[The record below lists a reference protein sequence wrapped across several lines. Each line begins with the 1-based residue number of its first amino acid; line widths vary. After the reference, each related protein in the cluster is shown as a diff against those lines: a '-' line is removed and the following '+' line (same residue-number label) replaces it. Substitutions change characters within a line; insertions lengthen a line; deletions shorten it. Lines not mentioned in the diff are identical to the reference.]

1 MSLASTQADIDA
13 AVASL
18 IADINA
24 AQATYL
30 AANGVYWQGLVSHT
44 VIPAD
49 GGSVAADNLTSSPTD
64 QEDTWEDFLGEDAP
78 GSLPAAIYV
87 HTYQKP
93 SGVKGY
99 RIQKLFIY
107 EDEFYSSTVDSGNA
121 PEEEVEWDT
130 DPDTNPPVL
139 PAPTISDIDPAEGD
153 EAGGTEV
160 DITGTGFQVGVSV
173 TFDGE
178 AATSIVRNS
187 ATSITCDTPAG
198 EGTVDVVVTNIDS
211 KSATATNGYEYTA
224 SGTPPSIVQYKTGT
238 GSGSGDLTITLDN
251 STTSGNCIM
260 LILRSN
266 SGGSWGGLGSW
277 TEIPDTGVSGC
288 RMYYR
293 ISAGGAMSVTF
304 DDDGSAKA
312 DEKCGIMFEIT
323 GNNAT
328 PIDAS
333 YSASPTGTSPDR
345 TSTVDNCLVIR
356 GGGSSTGSTDFETAP
371 SSHTLLARAKRELG
385 DNVVAIAY
393 ATAATAGAVG
403 SAAWDAGSYA
413 NAIAFTVVVKP

>member
-1 MSLASTQADIDA
+1 MSLSSTQDAIDT
-13 AVASL
+13 AVADL
-18 IADINA
+18 ITAINA
-24 AQATYL
+24 AQVTYL
-30 AANGVYWQGLVSHT
+30 AANGKYWQGLLSHS

-49 GGSVAADNLTSSPTD
+49 GNSVAADQLTQQPSD
-64 QEDTWEDFLGEDAP
+64 QSEDWNDFLGEDAP
-78 GSLPAAIYV
+78 GTLPAAIYV
-87 HTYQKP
+87 HTYKKP
-93 SGVKGY
+93 TGVQGY

-107 EDEFYSSTVDSGNA
+107 DDEFYSSTVDSGGA
-121 PEEEVEWDT
+121 PEEEVEWSE

-139 PAPTISDIDPAEGD
+139 PAPTISDIDPAEGP

-160 DITGTGFQVGVSV
+160 DITGTGFQEGVTV

-198 EGTVDVVVTNIDS
+198 EGTVNVVVTNIDAQ
-211 KSATATNGYEYTA
+211 SATATNGYEYTGA
-224 SGTPPSIVQYKTGT
+224 AAAPTIVQYKTGT

-293 ISAGGAMSVTF
+293 ISAGGSMSVTF

-312 DEKCGIMFEIT
+312 DEKVGIMFEIT

-403 SAAWDAGSYA
+403 SAAWDSGSYA